1 MLRPSANSDFVMH
14 IAKSVC
20 FGIILHSVANMESSP
35 GVVAGVDAP
44 FAAVC
49 HDRIRKHGA
58 IVAEEPDAG
67 LDLLEPAAWRQLA
80 RQF

>member
-1 MLRPSANSDFVMH
+1 MLRPSANSDFAMH
-14 IAKSVC
+14 IDKSVC
-20 FGIILHSVANMESSP
+20 FGIILHSVANMESSL

-58 IVAEEPDAG
+58 IAAKEQDAG
-67 LDLLEPAAWRQLA
+67 LDLLDPATLRQLA
-80 RQF
+80 RQC